1 MSSPALVCLSLR
13 WLDTLLFQL
22 TNDLLEL
29 PLILAEACKTL
40 CCQAIIRT
48 FCAIAAN
55 TRTVSAMLHEAA
67 TLAFCKHT
75 LRAGIQL
82 GLCNI

>member
-29 PLILAEACKTL
+29 PLILAEACMT
-40 CCQAIIRT
+40 
-48 FCAIAAN
+48 
-55 TRTVSAMLHEAA
+55 
-67 TLAFCKHT
+67 
-75 LRAGIQL
+75 
-82 GLCNI
+82 